1 MRFMVLVKGD
11 PDPGLRPPSRE
22 AAAAMARYLD
32 DLTRAGVLLA
42 AEALYPSASG
52 SRIRF
57 TGGRR
62 RTVTDGPFG
71 DPAELVVGSVLLLQ
85 ASSRALALEWA
96 SRCPVDVALAP
107 DEAADIE
114 IRQVIETGYGLP
126 SAEPG

>member
-11 PDPGLRPPSRE
+11 PDPGLRPPSHE

-42 AEALYPSASG
+42 AEALYPSSAG

-57 TGGRR
+57 TGSR

-85 ASSRALALEWA
+85 ASSRAEALEWA

-114 IRQVIETGYGLP
+114 IRQVIERGATVP
-126 SAEPG
+126 SAPAG

>member
-1 MRFMVLVKGD
+1 MRFIVLVKGD
-11 PDPGLRPPSRE
+11 PDPGLRPPSRA
-22 AAAAMARYLD
+22 AAAAMDRYLD

-42 AEALYPSASG
+42 AEALYPSSTG

-57 TGGRR
+57 TGSR

-85 ASSRALALEWA
+85 ASTRAQALEWA
-96 SRCPVDVALAP
+96 SRCPVDVALRP

-114 IRQVIETGYGLP
+114 IRQVIEAGQSFEP
-126 SAEPG
+126 VEPG